1 MLLIIEP
8 AALGPAD
15 SSSAAE
21 IAAGSSSAKT
31 AAGPHEQTHTPAG
44 PREQTHTPAGSPDE
58 TKTPA
63 GPRDETKAPD
73 GSRDRSMVQGDSG
86 GWPMRRGTLTALKKL
101 SERGIQPAMKTGS
114 RPEPVILALLE
125 QEEITLAD
133 PDEKTWKEQPLEQRN
148 VTVSP
153 DGSLIL
159 SKREERT
166 AHAPGKPAG
175 RKHTH
180 DPDDNSP
187 DTGSP
192 DTTSTQTNAGPS
204 FSDWPALTA
213 WLLEASRTATRIRKT
228 AETDISV
235 RINLDGTGKSRI
247 DTGIPFYDHML
258 EQIARHGYMDIDIAC
273 RGDLEIDEHHT
284 IEDTAITLGEAIGEA
299 LGDKRGI
306 GRYGFAVAMDE
317 TRSLVAIDLSGRP
330 WCVFEGTFR
339 REKVGDF
346 PTEMTSHFFHSLA
359 MALKATLHVSVK
371 GDNDHHQIEACFKG
385 LARCLRQA
393 VDRNEHYLDILPSS
407 KGML

>member
-1 MLLIIEP
+1 
-8 AALGPAD
+8 
-15 SSSAAE
+15 
-21 IAAGSSSAKT
+21 
-31 AAGPHEQTHTPAG
+31 
-44 PREQTHTPAGSPDE
+44 
-58 TKTPA
+58 
-63 GPRDETKAPD
+63 
-73 GSRDRSMVQGDSG
+73 
-86 GWPMRRGTLTALKKL
+86 MRRGTLTALKKL
-101 SERGIQPAMKTGS
+101 SERGIQPALEGGS
-114 RPEPVILALLE
+114 HPEPGIQALLE
-125 QEEITLAD
+125 QEEISLAD
-133 PDEKTWKEQPLEQRN
+133 PDSKEWKDQPLERLR
-148 VTVSP
+148 VAVSP

-159 SKREERT
+159 NKDGGITEDGGSAGEG
-166 AHAPGKPAG
+166 AGKAQN
-175 RKHTH
+175 
-180 DPDDNSP
+180 DP
-187 DTGSP
+187 
-192 DTTSTQTNAGPS
+192 GPS
-204 FSDWPALTA
+204 FPDWPALAA
-213 WLLEASRTATRIRKT
+213 WLLGSRRTATRNRKT

-235 RINLDGTGKSRI
+235 RVNLDGTGKSRI

-258 EQIARHGYMDIDIAC
+258 DQIARHGYMDIDVAC

-284 IEDTAITLGEAIGEA
+284 IEDTAIALGEAIGEA

-371 GDNDHHQIEACFKG
+371 GENDHHQIEACFKG

-393 VDRNEHYLDILPSS
+393 VDRNEYYLDILPSS

>member
-1 MLLIIEP
+1 MTQRMLLIIDP
-8 AALGPAD
+8 AALAPAP
-15 SSSAAE
+15 AA
-21 IAAGSSSAKT
+21 
-31 AAGPHEQTHTPAG
+31 PL
-44 PREQTHTPAGSPDE
+44 R
-58 TKTPA
+58 
-63 GPRDETKAPD
+63 
-73 GSRDRSMVQGDSG
+73 
-86 GWPMRRGTLTALKKL
+86 WPMRRGSLSALRRL
-101 SERGIQPAMKTGS
+101 SDRGIQPA
-114 RPEPVILALLE
+114 LAGGKHPNPSIASLLD
-125 QEEITLAD
+125 QEGIVPAD
-133 PDEKTWKEQPLEQRN
+133 PESDEWKGQPLEQMRVGMEPGGDLVLTN
-148 VTVSP
+148 ASGDASQTPAYAVTPATSDADAGTAADSGKTTVSSQKTESTP
-153 DGSLIL
+153 
-159 SKREERT
+159 
-166 AHAPGKPAG
+166 
-175 RKHTH
+175 
-180 DPDDNSP
+180 
-187 DTGSP
+187 TGSP
-192 DTTSTQTNAGPS
+192 VRETFAEWADLA
-204 FSDWPALTA
+204 A
-213 WLLEASRTATRIRKT
+213 WLLNARRTASRSRKT

-235 RINLDGTGKSRI
+235 RVNLDGTGKSHI

-258 EQIARHGYMDIDIAC
+258 EQIARHGYMDLDITC

-284 IEDTAITLGEAIGEA
+284 IEDTAIVLGEAISEA

-371 GDNDHHQIEACFKG
+371 GENDHHQIEASFKA

>member
-8 AALGPAD
+8 AALGPAASPPSAETAPGTASD
-15 SSSAAE
+15 SSAPGDSRDGTK
-21 IAAGSSSAKT
+21 AAGDPPDGTKA
-31 AAGPHEQTHTPAG
+31 
-44 PREQTHTPAGSPDE
+44 PAGSL
-58 TKTPA
+58 
-63 GPRDETKAPD
+63 
-73 GSRDRSMVQGDSG
+73 DRSMARGDSG

-101 SERGIQPAMKTGS
+101 SERGVQPAMESGS
-114 RPEPVILALLE
+114 HPGPGIPALLE

-133 PDEKTWKEQPLEQRN
+133 PESKKWKDQPLERLR
-148 VTVSP
+148 VTVAP
-153 DGSLIL
+153 DGSLIVNKDDG
-159 SKREERT
+159 ST
-166 AHAPGKPAG
+166 GHATDRPSDRHKPGGSDA
-175 RKHTH
+175 
-180 DPDDNSP
+180 DSIE
-187 DTGSP
+187 TGKAQNDS
-192 DTTSTQTNAGPS
+192 GPS
-204 FSDWPALTA
+204 FPDWPALAA
-213 WLLEASRTATRIRKT
+213 WLLGSRRTATRNRKT

-235 RINLDGTGKSRI
+235 RVNLDGTGKSRI

-258 EQIARHGYMDIDIAC
+258 DQIARHGYMDIDVAC
-273 RGDLEIDEHHT
+273 RGDLDIDEHHT
-284 IEDTAITLGEAIGEA
+284 IEDTAIALGEAIGEA
-299 LGDKRGI
+299 LGNKRGI

-346 PTEMTSHFFHSLA
+346 PTEMTSHFFHTLA

-371 GDNDHHQIEACFKG
+371 GENDHHQIEACFKG

>member
-8 AALGPAD
+8 AALGPAA
-15 SSSAAE
+15 SPPAA
-21 IAAGSSSAKT
+21 ATAPGT
-31 AAGPHEQTHTPAG
+31 AAP
-44 PREQTHTPAGSPDE
+44 
-58 TKTPA
+58 
-63 GPRDETKAPD
+63 KAPD
-73 GSRDRSMVQGDSG
+73 EPSDQPKAPDESRGWSKTAEDPR

-101 SERGIQPAMKTGS
+101 SERGIQPAMKDGS
-114 RPEPVILALLE
+114 HPEPGIHALLE

-133 PDEKTWKEQPLEQRN
+133 PDSKAWKDRPLDRLR
-148 VTVSP
+148 VTVAP
-153 DGSLIL
+153 DGSLIV
-159 SKREERT
+159 SKDGDGT
-166 AHAPGKPAG
+166 GHATVSPSDPHKPGG
-175 RKHTH
+175 S
-180 DPDDNSP
+180 DVDSIE
-187 DTGSP
+187 TG
-192 DTTSTQTNAGPS
+192 NAQNDSGPS
-204 FSDWPALTA
+204 FPDWPALAA
-213 WLLEASRTATRIRKT
+213 WLLGSRRTATRNRKT

-235 RINLDGTGKSRI
+235 RVNLDGTGKSRI

-258 EQIARHGYMDIDIAC
+258 DQIARHGYMDIDVAC

-284 IEDTAITLGEAIGEA
+284 IEDTAIALGEAIGEA

-371 GDNDHHQIEACFKG
+371 GENDHHQIEACFKG

-393 VDRNEHYLDILPSS
+393 VDRNEDYLDILPSS